1 MEESAREVASG
12 KDLAVAV
19 GNKTRKLATVMVNK
33 NAVRP
38 RLIPIR

>member
-1 MEESAREVASG
+1 MASG

-19 GNKTRKLATVMVNK
+19 GNKSGKPATLMVNK

-38 RLIPIR
+38 RFIPIK